1 MSEELHDPDHGA
13 HDSVQ
18 LESEEPGDSIP
29 LEHQEPGSS
38 SPLEGEDSGDGMQLK
53 REEPPYESS
62 ASLRLANGPL
72 VGPVLCRV
80 VSIVLARANCPMDRM
95 DDAML
100 ICDALSAHAPTHAAD
115 GHLAFAISARGRQ
128 FELRVGELAAQ
139 AASKLVGDAVLPGVG
154 SVLERMTDELRI
166 EPAVKGTGE
175 ELILGLFF

>member
-1 MSEELHDPDHGA
+1 MSEELHTPDHDA
-13 HDSVQ
+13 RESVQ
-18 LESEEPGDSIP
+18 LKRDEPSNGVQ
-29 LEHQEPGSS
+29 LE
-38 SPLEGEDSGDGMQLK
+38 

-62 ASLRLANGPL
+62 AALRLAKGPL

-115 GHLAFAISARGRQ
+115 GHLAFAVSARGRQ
-128 FELRVGELAAQ
+128 FELRVGELAEQ

-154 SVLERMTDELRI
+154 SVLEHMTDELRI
-166 EPAVKGTGE
+166 EPATDGAGE
-175 ELILGLFF
+175 ALVLGLFF